1 MLSNY
6 LFLSFSFQAKEH
18 TRRQNMP
25 KADAALPSK
34 EDLLSRAPAR
44 AVDLPGELERVA

>member
-1 MLSNY
+1 MLD
-6 LFLSFSFQAKEH
+6 FVFSFQTMDH
-18 TRRQNMP
+18 TQRKNMP

-44 AVDLPGELERVA
+44 AADLPGELERVA